1 MINID
6 IYQPVFYV
14 NSEYIHD
21 YSILQCG
28 YQTVEAGSLT
38 VNFIIHY
45 LHYNNIFYPCERFY
59 IDLYITMS

>member
-28 YQTVEAGSLT
+28 YQTVEAGKL
-38 VNFIIHY
+38 Y
-45 LHYNNIFYPCERFY
+45 YPLSTLQQHLFS
-59 IDLYITMS
+59 M